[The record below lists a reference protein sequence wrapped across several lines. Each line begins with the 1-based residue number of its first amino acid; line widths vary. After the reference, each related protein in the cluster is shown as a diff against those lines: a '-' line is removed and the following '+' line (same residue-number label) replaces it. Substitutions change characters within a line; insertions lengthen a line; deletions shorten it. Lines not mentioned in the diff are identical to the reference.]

1 MASESQHRQKE
12 KSFVHQ
18 QPGRF
23 PFGIAI
29 QFPSAAPPSS
39 YEREKK
45 IFFFFFVILFP
56 THFHFSIWKILTQ
69 QLFCVCGM
77 PNQIRRSLISM
88 AGVRAT
94 KLDNISWLRR
104 CGDSSDSDNWM
115 CFFFSLSF
123 CWNASENRSNEEE
136 EKQKR
141 TYTKWVE
148 REREKPDFGLCI
160 QKRFPGLG
168 SARLPLQRANA
179 YAVCDGRRRR
189 RSFHYIRT
197 RMSGSTFS
205 HLSYFCKH
213 SWPSSP
219 TDYCWTLDFVLLWYA
234 IS

>member
-39 YEREKK
+39 YERRN
-45 IFFFFFVILFP
+45 FFLFFFVILFP

-148 REREKPDFGLCI
+148 RERE
-160 QKRFPGLG
+160 
-168 SARLPLQRANA
+168 
-179 YAVCDGRRRR
+179 
-189 RSFHYIRT
+189 RSRI
-197 RMSGSTFS
+197 
-205 HLSYFCKH
+205 
-213 SWPSSP
+213 
-219 TDYCWTLDFVLLWYA
+219 LDFVSKKGSLALDRRGSRFNVQTHTQCVTAAVVVAPSTIYELVCLVLHSATWATFVNIPGHRHPPIIAGRWTLFCYDTL
-234 IS
+234 